1 MSKEENVLR
10 YYLLCN
16 KLKNVIRTGW
26 KDWNV
31 KAERLESVAEH
42 IYGVQM
48 LALAMNS
55 EFHYDINIMKVL
67 YMLAV
72 HELEEIYI
80 VDLTLFQISSSQ
92 KMLLGHEAVSK
103 VLGNLIKKEEIQEII
118 EEFDAR
124 ITKEAKFAYYC
135 DKLECDLQS
144 KIYDEM
150 NLIDL
155 NDQQDNK
162 TFYDERVQK
171 FLKEGKSF
179 SEMWLLFGQSLYSYD
194 ENFTA
199 VSNHAIKN
207 DILKLI

>member
-16 KLKNVIRTGW
+16 KFKNVIRTGW

-80 VDLTLFQISSSQ
+80 GDLTLFQISSSQ
-92 KMLLGHEAVSK
+92 KKLLGHEAVSK
-103 VLGNLIKKEEIQEII
+103 VLGNLIKNEEIQEII

-124 ITKEAKFAYYC
+124 ITKEAKFAYHC

-144 KIYDEM
+144 KIYDER
-150 NLIDL
+150 NLVDL

-179 SEMWLLFGQSLYSYD
+179 SDMWLLFGQSLYSYD

-199 VSNHAIKN
+199 VSNYARKN

>member
-80 VDLTLFQISSSQ
+80 GDLTLFQISSSQ
-92 KMLLGHEAVSK
+92 KKLLEHEAVSK

-124 ITKEAKFAYYC
+124 ITKEAKFAYHC

-144 KIYDEM
+144 KIYDER
-150 NLIDL
+150 NLVDL

-179 SEMWLLFGQSLYSYD
+179 SDMWLLFGQSLYSYD

-199 VSNHAIKN
+199 VSNYARKN

>member
-80 VDLTLFQISSSQ
+80 GDLTLFQISSSQ
-92 KMLLGHEAVSK
+92 KKLLGHEAVSK

-124 ITKEAKFAYYC
+124 ITKEAKFAYHC

-144 KIYDEM
+144 KIYDER
-150 NLIDL
+150 NLVDL

-179 SEMWLLFGQSLYSYD
+179 SDMWLLFGQSLYSYD

-199 VSNHAIKN
+199 VSNYARKN

>member
-80 VDLTLFQISSSQ
+80 GDLTLFQISSSQ
-92 KMLLGHEAVSK
+92 KKLLGHEAVSK

-124 ITKEAKFAYYC
+124 TTKEAKFAYHC

-144 KIYDEM
+144 KIYDER
-150 NLIDL
+150 NLVDL

-179 SEMWLLFGQSLYSYD
+179 SDMWLLFGQSLYSYD

-199 VSNHAIKN
+199 VSNYARKN

>member
-80 VDLTLFQISSSQ
+80 GDLTLFQISSSQ
-92 KMLLGHEAVSK
+92 KKLLGHEAVSK
-103 VLGNLIKKEEIQEII
+103 VLGSLIKKEEIQEII
-118 EEFDAR
+118 EEFEAR
-124 ITKEAKFAYYC
+124 ITKEAKFAYHC

-144 KIYDEM
+144 KIYDER
-150 NLIDL
+150 NLVDL

-179 SEMWLLFGQSLYSYD
+179 SDMWLLFGQSLYSYD

-199 VSNHAIKN
+199 VSNYARKN

>member
-80 VDLTLFQISSSQ
+80 GDLTLFQISSSQ

-103 VLGNLIKKEEIQEII
+103 VLRNLIKKEEIQEII

-155 NDQQDNK
+155 TDQQDNK

-179 SEMWLLFGQSLYSYD
+179 SDMWLLFGQSLYSYD

-199 VSNHAIKN
+199 VSNYAIKN

>member
-80 VDLTLFQISSSQ
+80 GDLTLFQISSSQ
-92 KMLLGHEAVSK
+92 KKLLGHEAVSK
-103 VLGNLIKKEEIQEII
+103 VLRNLIKKEEIQEII

-155 NDQQDNK
+155 TDQQDNK

-179 SEMWLLFGQSLYSYD
+179 SDMWLLFGQSLYSYD

-199 VSNHAIKN
+199 VSNYARKN

>member
-80 VDLTLFQISSSQ
+80 GDLTLFQISSSQ
-92 KMLLGHEAVSK
+92 KKLLGHEAVSK

-124 ITKEAKFAYYC
+124 ITKEAKFAYHC

-144 KIYDEM
+144 KIYDER
-150 NLIDL
+150 NLVDL

-171 FLKEGKSF
+171 FLKECKSF
-179 SEMWLLFGQSLYSYD
+179 SDMWLLFGQSLYSYD

-199 VSNHAIKN
+199 VSNYARKN

>member
-55 EFHYDINIMKVL
+55 EFHYDVNIMKVL

-80 VDLTLFQISSSQ
+80 GDLTLFQISSSQ
-92 KMLLGHEAVSK
+92 KKLLGHEAVSK
-103 VLGNLIKKEEIQEII
+103 VLGSLIKKEEIQEII

-144 KIYDEM
+144 KIYDER
-150 NLIDL
+150 NLVDL

-179 SEMWLLFGQSLYSYD
+179 SDMWLLFGQSLYSYD

-199 VSNHAIKN
+199 VSNYARKN
-207 DILKLI
+207 HILKLI

>member
-80 VDLTLFQISSSQ
+80 GDLTLFQISSSQ

-103 VLGNLIKKEEIQEII
+103 VLRNLIKKEEIQEII

-155 NDQQDNK
+155 TDQQDNK

-171 FLKEGKSF
+171 FLKEWKSF
-179 SEMWLLFGQSLYSYD
+179 SDMWLLFGQSLYSYD

-199 VSNHAIKN
+199 VSNYAIKN

>member
-80 VDLTLFQISSSQ
+80 GDLTLFQISSSQ
-92 KMLLGHEAVSK
+92 KKLLGHEAVSK
-103 VLGNLIKKEEIQEII
+103 VLGNLIKNEEIQEII

-124 ITKEAKFAYYC
+124 ITKEAKFAYHC

-144 KIYDEM
+144 KIYDER
-150 NLIDL
+150 NLVDL

-179 SEMWLLFGQSLYSYD
+179 SDMWLLFGQSLYSYD

-199 VSNHAIKN
+199 VSNYARKN